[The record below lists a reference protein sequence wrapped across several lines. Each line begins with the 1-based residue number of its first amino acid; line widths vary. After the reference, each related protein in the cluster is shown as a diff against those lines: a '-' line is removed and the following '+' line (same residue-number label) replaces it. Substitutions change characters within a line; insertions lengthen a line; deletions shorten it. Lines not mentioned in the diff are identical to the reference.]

1 MGAEGYQLAPASAS
15 LARMLEF
22 RRAPSGSGRRRT
34 GIASRRTPE
43 WSEARAAQRKARP
56 GVGRALRWTREKART
71 LLFTAILLPATM
83 GAACESQS
91 KKNDT
96 APTAEPSA
104 QLELEG
110 VDTKNLTP
118 REREQ
123 WGTAVSELLAPCPD
137 QPVNL
142 AQCVREQR
150 PCEACLPATRFLARQ
165 VTAGKS
171 PAQLEA
177 AYRLRFGAAETVEV
191 GNSPIKGDVAAPVT
205 IVEWADFQCP
215 FCAMAAPVLHK
226 VVEANPGRVR
236 LVFKHFPLSGHEHA
250 ETAARAAVAAQK
262 QGKFWEMHHALFS
275 NQQNLDEKLIEKLAA
290 EVGLDVKQFNADR
303 RSEAVVDQ
311 VAADRKQAER
321 LGLKG
326 TPMIYVNG
334 RRFDLEQFD
343 LLEDL
348 DEWIALDAK
357 LAAGKATKPPAEGT
371 AAKPGA
377 TEGD

>member
-1 MGAEGYQLAPASAS
+1 
-15 LARMLEF
+15 MLV
-22 RRAPSGSGRRRT
+22 A
-34 GIASRRTPE
+34 
-43 WSEARAAQRKARP
+43 
-56 GVGRALRWTREKART
+56 V
-71 LLFTAILLPATM
+71 LLPATM

-91 KKNDT
+91 KKKNDT
-96 APTAEPSA
+96 APSAEPSA
-104 QLELEG
+104 QLELDG

-123 WGTAVSELLAPCPD
+123 WATAVTELLAPCPD

-142 AQCVREQR
+142 AQCVQQQR
-150 PCEACLPATRFLARQ
+150 PCEACLPAARFLARQ

-177 AYRLRFGAAETVEV
+177 AYRTRFGASQDVEV
-191 GNSPIKGDVAAPVT
+191 GSSPVKGDAAAPVT

-236 LVFKHFPLSGHEHA
+236 LVFKHYPLGGHEHA
-250 ETAARAAVAAQK
+250 EAAARAAVAAQR
-262 QGKFWEMHHALFS
+262 QGKFWEMQQALFN

-290 EVGLDVKQFNADR
+290 DVGLDMKQFNADR

-326 TPMIYVNG
+326 TPMIYING

-348 DEWIALDAK
+348 DAWIALELQ
-357 LAAGKATKPPAEGT
+357 LASGKATKATEPP
-371 AAKPGA
+371 AAKPAA
-377 TEGD
+377 TEGG